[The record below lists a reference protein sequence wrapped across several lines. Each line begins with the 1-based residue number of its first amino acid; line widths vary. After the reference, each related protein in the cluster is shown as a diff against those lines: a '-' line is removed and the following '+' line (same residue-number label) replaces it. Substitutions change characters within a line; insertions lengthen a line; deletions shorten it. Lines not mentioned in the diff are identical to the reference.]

1 MPISFNPVKILR
13 PLDFF
18 SSLINDIDKAKEEI
32 IIYSPFV
39 GGWEKE
45 KTLYEQLKKAVKK
58 ALERGIK
65 IKLVVDKKTLE
76 EAKRALKEMDDLG
89 IEIYARETHVKAVVI
104 DEDKILYLGSLNPL
118 SYWGKDDIMIRVEA
132 GPGPIVKAQIKKA
145 LEIIEPPKD
154 EERVKF

>member
-18 SSLINDIDKAKEEI
+18 SSLVNDIDRAKEEI

-45 KTLYEQLKKAVKK
+45 KLYEQLKKVIKK
-58 ALERGIK
+58 ALERGVK
-65 IKLVVDKKTLE
+65 IKLVVDKKTLKE
-76 EAKRALKEMDDLG
+76 SERTLKEMDDLG

-104 DEDKILYLGSLNPL
+104 DKDRILYLGSLNPL

-132 GPGPIVKAQIKKA
+132 GPGPIIKSQIKKA